1 MRRVRVLRFVYL
13 LALIVWVGG
22 LVALG
27 TVVGPTLSS
36 LLRARFPSD
45 GQAVAGATF
54 GAILG
59 QFHVVAAICGGVML
73 VALVAMAL
81 LGPRPRP
88 FSARVVVLA
97 LMLVATG
104 LTGLAGTATP
114 PSTALLSATLAGGVC
129 LLFWE
134 TS

>member
-1 MRRVRVLRFVYL
+1 MRRVRALRFVYL

-22 LVALG
+22 LVAPF
-27 TVVGPTLSS
+27 V
-36 LLRARFPSD
+36 
-45 GQAVAGATF
+45 
-54 GAILG
+54 AILG

-88 FSARVVVLA
+88 FGARVVVLA

-104 LTGLAGTATP
+104 LTGFAGTANP
-114 PSTALLSATLAGGVC
+114 PSTALLSATLVGGAC